1 MCKQFRRELFRQ
13 TTFCHRNL
21 QFLNHCLVSSPLVG
35 YATLKNF
42 LHISSSLGACHLLL
56 LWPWPL
62 SLLGAKPLYLDCAI
76 FYRFWNVFQHNTFRI
91 FRLTHHVVTCDVD
104 RDVSTAYCSLGDLLS
119 HGSPVVVVVFFIVG
133 IHVSGNSIPL
143 SLLMLLGWSLIWI
156 ASLTLH
162 V

>member
-13 TTFCHRNL
+13 TTFCYRNL

-42 LHISSSLGACHLLL
+42 LYISSSLGACHLLL

-62 SLLGAKPLYLDCAI
+62 LSLLGAKPLYLDCAI
-76 FYRFWNVFQHNTFRI
+76 FFRRISKAYRFWNVFQHNTFRV

-104 RDVSTAYCSLGDLLS
+104 RDVSTAYCSLGDPLS
-119 HGSPVVVVVFFIVG
+119 HGSPVVVVVVVG
-133 IHVSGNSIPL
+133 KFPT
-143 SLLMLLGWSLIWI
+143 LIW
-156 ASLTLH
+156 LF
-162 V
+162 